1 MVFTG
6 SAKDRQVTRVT
17 CDQECSKQA
26 LYTKYLQNI
35 LIPDAV
41 YLIGQFYH
49 KQCSTHVSW
58 EKEMRKLTER

>member
-1 MVFTG
+1 MLLVTIQWVWFSG

-17 CDQECSKQA
+17 CNQECSKPW

-41 YLIGQFYH
+41 YVIGQFYD
-49 KQCSTHVSW
+49 KQYSI
-58 EKEMRKLTER
+58 